1 METTR
6 DFIITLLVENIE
18 SHFNK
23 YEYYGYLLNNN
34 MNYEI
39 EDIPMCVFIHKE
51 ITDNKYYNKYYY
63 KLIVKNIRYDTTNNR
78 VDLFTSNYFDTILE
92 LFENLNYVKMNYTF
106 YDNIL
111 CSPSQQKK
119 ILKLKKSLS
128 FFPKKENEC
137 SVCYGPTK
145 QLTICNHPICLPCRS
160 KCIQSNMD
168 NCPICKSTKLS
179 IYPSPDLLFTL

>member
-1 METTR
+1 METITE
-6 DFIITLLVENIE
+6 FIITFLLEDME
-18 SHFNK
+18 SHFNE
-23 YEYYGYLLNNN
+23 YTYYGYLLNKN
-34 MNYEI
+34 MSYEI
-39 EDIPMCVFIHKE
+39 EDIDMSVFIHK
-51 ITDNKYYNKYYY
+51 IKTDNKYYY
-63 KLIVKNIRYDTTNNR
+63 KLFAKNIWYDKGKCCR

-92 LFENLNYVKMNYTF
+92 LFENLKFVKTNYTF

-119 ILKLKKSLS
+119 ILKLKNSLS

-160 KCIQSNMD
+160 KCIQSQID

-179 IYPSPDLLFTL
+179 IYPRPDLLFTL